1 MKVLVAVTV
10 LLASV
15 CVAAQAAPGAD
26 EKAIR
31 EFDKQ
36 WSQAAQSHNAEKAV
50 SFYADDAAV
59 LPFNAPI
66 ANTPQAI
73 REMWQHLLSDTKTT
87 ISFGP
92 TKIDVAKSGDL
103 AYDLGW
109 VELKTSDA
117 GKTTVEKGKY
127 VVVWKK
133 RNGQWKV
140 VADIFNTDK

>member
-1 MKVLVAVTV
+1 MKLWVALAVLFASMVAV
-10 LLASV
+10 
-15 CVAAQAAPGAD
+15 AQASPGAD
-26 EKAIR
+26 EKSIR
-31 EFDKQ
+31 DLDKQ
-36 WSQAAQSHNAEKAV
+36 WSQAAQTHNVDKTV
-50 SFYADDAAV
+50 SFYADDASV

-73 REMWQHLLSDTKTT
+73 RDMWQHLLSDPHVTV
-87 ISFGP
+87 SFGP
-92 TKIDVAKSGDL
+92 NKIEVAKSGDM

-109 VELKTSDA
+109 AELKTVDA

-133 RNGQWKV
+133 RNGQWKA

>member
-1 MKVLVAVTV
+1 MKMKVAIAV
-10 LLASV
+10 LFASV
-15 CVAAQAAPGAD
+15 FVAAQAAPSAD

-31 EFDKQ
+31 DLDKQ
-36 WSQAAQSHNAEKAV
+36 WSQAAQAHNVDKSV
-50 SFYADDAAV
+50 SFYADDASV

-66 ANTPQAI
+66 VNTPPAI
-73 REMWQHLLSDTKTT
+73 RAMWQHLLADAKTA

-109 VELKTSDA
+109 VELKTVDA

-133 RNGQWKV
+133 RNGQWKA